1 MMRRLLFLSA
11 ILLSFSAAR
20 AQVYTYNFGTGA
32 DSIVSTGTAV
42 VVTNATNPNL
52 VPTPADG
59 GTARARVGTG
69 GGRIATRNYAN
80 FGTGSSMRIQA
91 PTSTSVNKFSVYN
104 IGGASNTMGL
114 KVTFS
119 IGDSLN
125 TADTVVNN
133 GTFYFFAGNGSSF
146 SDNSGFTGSHI
157 FAGLRLVLGSTSAA
171 LTVRVGSSWVAAPI
185 PISVP
190 YATSMS
196 VILYMNN
203 NSTSVSYTDI
213 NNVSR
218 TLPAGSIDLFAYNPI
233 FSSYDYQ
240 GNLLKGALA
249 ANTAINSFMFYGESS
264 VGNEANLF
272 LDNIVYTNNI
282 VANTLPLKLSFFD
295 ALPDNN
301 NIRLFWKT
309 EVETS
314 VKDYTVE
321 HSTDG
326 INFRAAGKV
335 TSLKTNGSSYT
346 FTHTQP
352 AAKNFYRLKIANEDG
367 SAEYSQVI
375 MVSAQTPNTIRAWH
389 NDHTLHI
396 AQHEDATLSVYDLG
410 GRRVLHTEV
419 KRSEYAV
426 DLSGLAPGSYI
437 AHLVSGRDAAV
448 VRFVR

>member
-1 MMRRLLFLSA
+1 MRRLLFLSA

-32 DSIVSTGTAV
+32 DSIVSTGTSV
-42 VVTNATNPNL
+42 VVTNTTNPNL
-52 VPTPADG
+52 LPTPADG
-59 GTARARVGTG
+59 GTARARVGAA

-91 PTSTSVNKFSVYN
+91 PTSTSVNKFSLYN

-133 GTFYFFAGNGSSF
+133 GNFYFFAGNGATF
-146 SDNSGFTGSHI
+146 SDNNVFSGSQTFT
-157 FAGLRLVLGSTSAA
+157 GLRLSLGNTGSS
-171 LTVRVGSSWVAAPI
+171 LSFRVGGSWVASP
-185 PISVP
+185 VP
-190 YATSMS
+190 VTLPNASATSI
-196 VILYMNN
+196 ILYMNN
-203 NSTSVSYTDI
+203 NANSVTYTDI
-213 NNVSR
+213 NNQSR
-218 TLPAGSIDLFAYNPI
+218 SLAAGSLDLFTYNTAT
-233 FSSYDYQ
+233 STYDFF
-240 GNLLKGALA
+240 GNVLKAQLA

-301 NIRLFWKT
+301 NIRLFWKS

-326 INFRAAGKV
+326 ANFRAAGKV
-335 TSLKTNGSSYT
+335 ISLKTNGSSYT

-352 AAKNFYRLKIANEDG
+352 AAKNFYRLKITNEDG

-389 NDHTLHI
+389 NEHTLHI
-396 AQHEDATLSVYDLG
+396 AQHEDATLSIYDLG

-448 VRFVR
+448 VRFVK